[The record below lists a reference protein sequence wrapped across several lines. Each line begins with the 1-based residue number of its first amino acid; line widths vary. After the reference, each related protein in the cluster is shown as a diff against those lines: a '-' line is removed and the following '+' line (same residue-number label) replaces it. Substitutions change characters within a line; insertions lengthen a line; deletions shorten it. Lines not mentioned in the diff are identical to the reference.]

1 MAASSLGQLPRNRE
15 QVKNI
20 RRKVNSQVPLC
31 SRKSIRDPLFM
42 VMEQSKLSGDKFVR
56 VVTASPEP
64 MCILATDNQLDD
76 LVRFATNPTLFS
88 ILSVDPTFCLG
99 DFSVTC
105 IAYRHLLVVDRS
117 TSQSP
122 TMLGPVLVHQKKS
135 FETYHFFASSLIG
148 MRPSLDNILAFGTD
162 GEQALVNAFQKQ
174 FRFATHLRCFRHLK
188 QNITRKLTVDMGLSS
203 ETSTKVIRDIF
214 GCRLGPTF
222 YEGLVDA
229 ISEAQFN
236 EKLSLL
242 EEEWRSIS
250 KPGDVPFFEWF
261 KRYHADVVKS
271 TMLRPVR
278 ELAGLGN
285 PPMEYCTN
293 DSESINSAVKQ
304 FVNFKK
310 SDWPVFNENM
320 KKFVETQQNEVQ
332 KTIVGIGQ
340 YILRDDYQYLKVASN
355 TWFSLS
361 ECQRKDY
368 IDKFQHANVDDKVC
382 SKGDTML
389 TMGLPDPK
397 LSVSIEVASSSS
409 GLPALLLKSLWNKS
423 YELLCDGKG
432 LL

>member
-174 FRFATHLRCFRHLK
+174 F
-188 QNITRKLTVDMGLSS
+188 
-203 ETSTKVIRDIF
+203 
-214 GCRLGPTF
+214 
-222 YEGLVDA
+222 
-229 ISEAQFN
+229 
-236 EKLSLL
+236 
-242 EEEWRSIS
+242 
-250 KPGDVPFFEWF
+250 
-261 KRYHADVVKS
+261 
-271 TMLRPVR
+271 
-278 ELAGLGN
+278 
-285 PPMEYCTN
+285 
-293 DSESINSAVKQ
+293 
-304 FVNFKK
+304 
-310 SDWPVFNENM
+310 
-320 KKFVETQQNEVQ
+320 
-332 KTIVGIGQ
+332 
-340 YILRDDYQYLKVASN
+340 
-355 TWFSLS
+355 
-361 ECQRKDY
+361 
-368 IDKFQHANVDDKVC
+368 
-382 SKGDTML
+382 
-389 TMGLPDPK
+389 
-397 LSVSIEVASSSS
+397 
-409 GLPALLLKSLWNKS
+409 
-423 YELLCDGKG
+423 
-432 LL
+432 